1 MKASFER
8 LHRGRIARSART
20 CRIDAADHGT
30 AQSGAR
36 TPRTVNSAEEARDAE
51 DQTREGSQHSA
62 GSETAVVPC
71 GATQAA
77 PRQPSGTPKARQRD
91 WKPDFLNT
99 LKLGGHVLNA
109 AQVAG
114 VTRQTAYKARD
125 SDEDFALAWADA
137 IEEATETLE
146 RVAVRRSTVG
156 TKRPV
161 FYRGEVVGSTREM
174 SDTLLIFLLKSRR
187 PEVYRD
193 NAKPQ
198 HEHSGT
204 VSRDVVIDV
213 VPPEEVRAEIA
224 RLLDETHSYR
234 DAR

>member
-1 MKASFER
+1 LTELTQKP
-8 LHRGRIARSART
+8 
-20 CRIDAADHGT
+20 
-30 AQSGAR
+30 QKKGAPK
-36 TPRTVNSAEEARDAE
+36 PRR
-51 DQTREGSQHSA
+51 
-62 GSETAVVPC
+62 
-71 GATQAA
+71 
-77 PRQPSGTPKARQRD
+77 RD

-99 LKLGGHVLNA
+99 LKLGGHVMNA

-146 RVAVRRSTVG
+146 RVAVRRATVG

-161 FYRGEVVGSTREM
+161 FYRGEVVGSIRDI

-204 VSRDVVIDV
+204 VSRDVVIDI
-213 VPPEEVRAEIA
+213 VPPEEQRAEIA
-224 RLLDETHSYR
+224 RLLSDANGYR
-234 DAR
+234 DER